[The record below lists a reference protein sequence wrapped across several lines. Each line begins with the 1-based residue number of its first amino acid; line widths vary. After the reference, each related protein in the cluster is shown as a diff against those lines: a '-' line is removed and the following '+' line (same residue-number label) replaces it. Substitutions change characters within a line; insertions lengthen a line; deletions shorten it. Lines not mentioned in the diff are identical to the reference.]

1 MLAYFGLLWRKVG
14 GKAYFFLGLQKLCTY
29 DIIRLLDGLIVGRA
43 EKDAGISGKPQH
55 SMRFV
60 QGLWHDHNEKNIKEE
75 I

>member
-1 MLAYFGLLWRKVG
+1 MPAYFGLLWRKVV
-14 GKAYFFLGLQKLCTY
+14 GKAYFFLGLQKSCTY
-29 DIIRLLDGLIVGRA
+29 DIIKSLDGLIVGRA

-55 SMRFV
+55 GVRSV